1 MEEYSDQPCGQLR
14 RMDFSFDDER
24 NVMLQRAMRACGQRF
39 GLPTMLLGYLLLCL
53 ATPGFAQSAS
63 VGKATAQTSVNSTQV
78 ELEGEL
84 EVLHEDDFKNRKSR
98 IRHFLKTGAG
108 ERYELKFSQRPANYQ
123 SGSKVRVRGSKS
135 GDLLALDSGSS
146 NIQVLALP
154 ASNTLGEQKTA
165 VLLVNFQDYPLQP
178 FTNTAVNDMVFNS
191 ISNFFKENSDSQT
204 WLSGQVFGWYT
215 MPIAFTCST
224 SQIAAAARQQAA
236 NAGVDLTP
244 FARVIYLFPQRACSW
259 SGVGTVGGTTTE
271 AWING
276 ELNVKVIGHELGH
289 NLGLYHAHA
298 LECGSSTLTGTCS
311 SIEYGDGSDIMG
323 NLASVHFSSFQKQR
337 LGWLNDGAA
346 AQLQT
351 VTTSGSY
358 TLDPYEMTGGI
369 HPRSLRVLKSIDAT
383 TGKKSWYYIEYR
395 QPLGFDSALPSL
407 YNSNLVKGVQLRI
420 ATDDEPDSSHLLDM
434 TPNSAYADDMNDAAL
449 LLGASYSDSNAGV
462 SITLSWADSS
472 SAGVTINFAQQ
483 SCVRKAPAVTL
494 ASSQSGSVAAGSTV
508 GYTVAVNNL
517 DSSACPAST
526 VALAAVLPAGW
537 SSSLASQSLS
547 LSAGSSGSTTLQ
559 VSSPTTTSA
568 GSYGIAVSASTA
580 SGSSTATT
588 SYSIASSQ
596 QATLSS
602 TVATDKSSYAKGAVV
617 TTTTAVQ
624 ADGKPLANASVQLL
638 ISKPNGSAVSQT
650 LLTSS
655 NGQAVYKLRLSK
667 KDPAGLYQVK
677 ASASSVGQTVQAST
691 SFSVQ

>member
-1 MEEYSDQPCGQLR
+1 
-14 RMDFSFDDER
+14 
-24 NVMLQRAMRACGQRF
+24 MLQRAMRACGQRF
-39 GLPTMLLGYLLLCL
+39 GLPSVLLGYCLLLLCF
-53 ATPGFAQSAS
+53 AAPDVAQSAG
-63 VGKATAQTSVNSTQV
+63 VGKVAVQANASSTQV

-98 IRHFLKTGAG
+98 IRHFLKTVAG
-108 ERYELKFSQRPANYQ
+108 ERYELKFSQRAPHYP

-135 GDLLALDSGSS
+135 GNLLALDSGSGS
-146 NIQVLALP
+146 TQVLALP

-165 VLLVNFQDYPLQP
+165 VLLVNFQAYPVQP
-178 FTNTAVNDMVFNS
+178 FTSAAVNDMVFNATS
-191 ISNFFKENSDSQT
+191 RFYKENSDNQT

-215 MPIAFTCST
+215 MPIAFTCDT
-224 SQIAAAARQQAA
+224 SSIAAAARQQAA
-236 NAGVDLTP
+236 DAGVDLTP
-244 FARVIYLFPQRACSW
+244 FARVVYLFPQNGACSW
-259 SGVGTVGGTTTE
+259 SGVGSVGGASTE

-298 LECGSSTLTGTCS
+298 LECGSSTLATTCS
-311 SIEYGDGSDIMG
+311 AIEYGDGSDIMG
-323 NLASVHFSSFQKQR
+323 NLAAVHFSAFQKQR

-351 VTTSGSY
+351 VTSSGSY
-358 TLDPYEMTGGI
+358 TLDPYEVTGGI
-369 HPRSLRVLKSIDAT
+369 RPRALRVLKSIDASS
-383 TGKKSWYYIEYR
+383 GKKSWYYIEYR

-420 ATDDEPDSSHLLDM
+420 ATDDEPNSSHLLDM
-434 TPNSAYADDMNDAAL
+434 TPSSSAADDMNDAAL
-449 LLGASYSDSNAGV
+449 VPGASYSDSNAGV
-462 SITLSWADSS
+462 SITLNWADSG

-483 SCVRKAPAVTL
+483 SCVRKAPAVSV
-494 ASSQSGSVAAGSTV
+494 ASSQSGSVAAGSSV
-508 GYTVAVNNL
+508 SYTVAVSNQ

-526 VALAAVLPAGW
+526 VALASVLPTGW
-537 SSSLASQSLS
+537 SGSFASQNLT
-547 LSAGSSGSTTLQ
+547 LAAGSAGSTTLQ
-559 VSSPTTTSA
+559 VSSPDSASA

-580 SGSSTATT
+580 AGSSSATA

-602 TVATDKSSYAKGAVV
+602 AVATDKSSYAKGAVV
-617 TTTTAVQ
+617 TATTTVLAG
-624 ADGKPLANASVQLL
+624 GKPLANASVQLL
-638 ISKPNGSAVSQT
+638 ISKPNGSTVSQA
-650 LLTSS
+650 LLTGS
-655 NGQAVYKLRLSK
+655 NGQAVYKLRLGK

-677 ASASSVGQTVQAST
+677 ASASSAGQTVQAGT

>member
-1 MEEYSDQPCGQLR
+1 
-14 RMDFSFDDER
+14 
-24 NVMLQRAMRACGQRF
+24 MRACGQRF
-39 GLPTMLLGYLLLCL
+39 GLSTMLVGACLLQLCL
-53 ATPGFAQSAS
+53 ATPGYAQSAS
-63 VGKATAQTSVNSTQV
+63 VGKATTQASINSTQV

-98 IRHFLKTGAG
+98 IRHFLKTGPG

-135 GDLLALDSGSS
+135 GSLLALDSS
-146 NIQVLALP
+146 NSNVQVLALP
-154 ASNTLGEQKTA
+154 ASNTLGEQQTA
-165 VLLVNFQDYPLQP
+165 VLLVNFQAYPVQP
-178 FTNTAVNDMVFNS
+178 FTSAAVNDMVFNAT
-191 ISNFFKENSDSQT
+191 SNFYKENSDNQT

-215 MPIAFTCST
+215 MPIAFTCDT
-224 SQIAAAARQQAA
+224 SRIAAAARQQATD
-236 NAGVDLTP
+236 AGVDLTP
-244 FARVIYLFPQRACSW
+244 FARVVYLFPQNGACSW
-259 SGVGTVGGTTTE
+259 SGVGSVGGATTE

-298 LECGSSTLTGTCS
+298 LECGSSTLTGTCTA
-311 SIEYGDGSDIMG
+311 IEYGDGSDIMG
-323 NLASVHFSSFQKQR
+323 NLAAVHFSSFQKQR

-351 VTTSGSY
+351 VTASGSY
-358 TLDPYEMTGGI
+358 TLDPYEVTGGI
-369 HPRSLRVLKSIDAT
+369 RPRSLRVLKSIDAS

-420 ATDDEPDSSHLLDM
+420 ATDDEPNSSHLLDM
-434 TPNSAYADDMNDAAL
+434 TPNSTAADDMNDAAL
-449 LLGASYSDSNAGV
+449 LPGASYTDSNAGV
-462 SITLSWADSS
+462 SITLSWADSG
-472 SAGVTINFAQQ
+472 SAGVAINFSQQ
-483 SCVRKAPAVTL
+483 SCIRKAPAVTL

-508 GYTVAVNNL
+508 GYTVAVSNQ
-517 DSSACPAST
+517 DSSTCPTST
-526 VALAAVLPAGW
+526 VALASVLPAGW
-537 SSSLASQSLS
+537 SGSFASQSLS
-547 LSAGSSGSTTLQ
+547 LAAGSSGSTTLQ
-559 VSSPTTTSA
+559 VSSPATASVGSYSLAVTASTTS
-568 GSYGIAVSASTA
+568 GSG
-580 SGSSTATT
+580 TATA

-602 TVATDKSSYAKGAVV
+602 AVVTDKSSYAKGAVV
-617 TTTTAVQ
+617 TTTTTVLAG
-624 ADGKPLANASVQLL
+624 GKPLANASVQLL

-650 LLTSS
+650 LLTGS
-655 NGQAVYKLRLSK
+655 NGQAVYKLRLGK

-677 ASASSVGQTVQAST
+677 TSASSAGQTVQAGT